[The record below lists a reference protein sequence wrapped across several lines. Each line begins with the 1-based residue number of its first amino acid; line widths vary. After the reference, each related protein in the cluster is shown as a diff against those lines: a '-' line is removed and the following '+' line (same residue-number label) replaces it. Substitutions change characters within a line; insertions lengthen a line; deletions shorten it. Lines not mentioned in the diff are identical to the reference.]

1 MEISTKKIILFSL
14 IIIGYVYLS
23 DLLKT
28 QSFQEQIKEKF
39 SKFGTNNTMAA
50 LISSTSVGILNS
62 LPVKIFLILN
72 FYILINFYLNKVVLR
87 DPKKVV
93 IGFGVAAV
101 GMLMKNLKIIDFGF
115 QPITTEPPEN
125 KN

>member
-28 QSFQEQIKEKF
+28 QSFQEQIKENF
-39 SKFGTNNTMAA
+39 SKFGTNHTLFEFLATRTNTMAA

-62 LPVKIFLILN
+62 LPV
-72 FYILINFYLNKVVLR
+72 
-87 DPKKVV
+87 
-93 IGFGVAAV
+93 
-101 GMLMKNLKIIDFGF
+101 
-115 QPITTEPPEN
+115 
-125 KN
+125 